1 MGRPKHS
8 AMPSLGK
15 PSTGLDRAVVAAAAV
30 LFLLPL
36 LCTCDVATTRPRL
49 ATGPTLHGTTYA
61 RGGQLSV
68 AARRIEF
75 VTITVDDMALA
86 RGWYAKILGGKEI
99 NLCHDAGPHCT
110 PDGAV
115 RYSGDAHLRAI
126 FGKELTMGATPP
138 SIGDGGE
145 YEVHSRFLLLGTNG
159 LLQLMQFVALKD
171 GASFRDAHP
180 TTERGPC
187 WVNNAHMCLWIDEEV
202 DLNPFIAQLE
212 SASRQMGAH
221 DVKVNRPVPQQTRY
235 DRDRVPE
242 SLYANKVYDGSA
254 FDGLE
259 WAYFK
264 GPIGEQLE
272 MYKMTNTIK
281 NSVGRAYCERGAVS
295 GAFVQNS
302 SRRCSDRPL
311 TQELTGIFQYGYRTD
326 DLDAAVGFYTE
337 VLGGDLVSFPTHGQY
352 IRGDSAH
359 WMIMANETIEAYESK
374 PSYPTT
380 ADAERAWGVANI
392 SGAGS
397 SRLDHR
403 FMLFDNFVVE
413 ALQYTD
419 GLSFGGQKF
428 NPRHQ
433 QEASSPALVGSVTA
447 AFGSFNELEK
457 ATQVLQQRAARQGVP
472 HVYFPLP
479 KDIAGFEPTHPL
491 NGLRYGYGKGQ
502 AGEAIAI
509 VDLGGGFKDAVVAA
523 LLAEGGVS
531 TIANETNAWQDGPMD
546 RFCAAAQNVPM
557 YGALSSPWLY

>member
-15 PSTGLDRAVVAAAAV
+15 PSTGLDRAVVAAVAV

-171 GASFRDAHP
+171 GAPFHHAHP

-212 SASRQMGAH
+212 SASQQMGAH

-242 SLYANKVYDGSA
+242 PLYANKVYDGSA

-295 GAFVQNS
+295 GAFVQYS
-302 SRRCSDRPL
+302 PKCSDQRGI
-311 TQELTGIFQYGYRTD
+311 TQRLTGIFQYGYRTD
-326 DLDAAVGFYTE
+326 NLDAAVGFYTE
-337 VLGGDLVSFPTHGQY
+337 VLGGDVISFPTHGQD
-352 IRGDSAH
+352 IRGDAAH
-359 WMIMANETIEAYESK
+359 WMILANETIEAYENKDKYHSVEE
-374 PSYPTT
+374 
-380 ADAERAWGVANI
+380 AERAYGVTNI
-392 SGAGS
+392 SGLGS
-397 SRLDHR
+397 SRLDYR
-403 FMLFDNFVVE
+403 FILFDNFVVE
-413 ALQYTD
+413 ALFYTE
-419 GLSFGGQKF
+419 GLSFGGEPF
-428 NPRHQ
+428 NPHHWQ
-433 QEASSPALVGSVTA
+433 DASSPALVGSVIA
-447 AFGSFNELEK
+447 SFGSFTNLQGCM
-457 ATQVLQQRAARQGVP
+457 QVLQQRALRQGFP
-472 HVYFPLP
+472 HAYFPSP
-479 KDIAGFEPTHPL
+479 KDIADFAPSHPL
-491 NGLRYGYGKGQ
+491 SGLSYGYGKGQ
-502 AGEAIAI
+502 AGEAIAF
-509 VDLGGGFKDAVVAA
+509 VESDGSFKETLVAA
-523 LLAEGGVS
+523 ILREGAVS
-531 TIANETNAWQDGPMD
+531 TICNETNAWQDGRMD
-546 RFCAAAQNVPM
+546 RFCATAQHVPM
-557 YGALSSPWLY
+557 YGA